1 MNYKKDLA
9 IQCRDN
15 LNSLSYEYMLE
26 IIDSS
31 FRHIDELLL
40 SLSKILDSN
49 LYQVNVRRG
58 PKMYKAINAQI
69 LKAIMLSD
77 LISKGAEEFESLNI
91 LKVLREGVTANNI
104 FQDGDSVKIELLEGN
119 ALKIS
124 GEQTSGSE

>member
-1 MNYKKDLA
+1 
-9 IQCRDN
+9 
-15 LNSLSYEYMLE
+15 
-26 IIDSS
+26 
-31 FRHIDELLL
+31 
-40 SLSKILDSN
+40 
-49 LYQVNVRRG
+49 
-58 PKMYKAINAQI
+58 MYKAINAQI